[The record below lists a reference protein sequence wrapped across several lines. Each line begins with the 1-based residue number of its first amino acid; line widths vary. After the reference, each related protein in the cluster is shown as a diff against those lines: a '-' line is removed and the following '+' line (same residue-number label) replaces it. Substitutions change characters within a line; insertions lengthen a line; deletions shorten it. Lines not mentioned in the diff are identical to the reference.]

1 MTEAQ
6 ILKIVPTLTRVD
18 PRCMRAEELFWW
30 WLWRAQTME
39 DLAGGPC
46 ITPRH
51 CAWALAE
58 HHNAIAASIG
68 WASR

>member
-18 PRCMRAEELFWW
+18 PRCFRAEELFWW
-30 WLWRAQTME
+30 WLWRAKVME
-39 DLAGGPC
+39 DMGSLRG

-51 CAWALAE
+51 LAWATGE
-58 HHNAIAASIG
+58 MNTAIAAAIG